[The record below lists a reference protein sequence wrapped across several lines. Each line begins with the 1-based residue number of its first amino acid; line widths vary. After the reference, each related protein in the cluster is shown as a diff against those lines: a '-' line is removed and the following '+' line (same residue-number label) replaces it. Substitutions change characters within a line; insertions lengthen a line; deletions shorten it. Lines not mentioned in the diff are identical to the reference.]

1 MGRPL
6 KAQLVKLTLPK
17 SASGKMVPLDDDGAS
32 AMTSAEKGAV
42 TPFVWIVLKVW
53 CVVSSTRVRVK
64 LPVPPLVTV
73 PVISSPGLTVMPV
86 MGIAASGYISYQ
98 A

>member
-17 SASGKMVPLDDDGAS
+17 SASGKTVPLDDDGAS

-42 TPFVWIVLKVW
+42 TPFVGVVVKVW
-53 CVVSSTRVRVK
+53 CVVSSTRMRVK
-64 LPVPPLVTV
+64 LLVPPLVTV
-73 PVISSPGLTVMPV
+73 PVISSPGLTVMEMV
-86 MGIAASGYISYQ
+86 IGGLGYVSYH